1 MREAGAGSLDW
12 SGPHTRSPLAL
23 GGFFAGLAL
32 VGAWGRL
39 PQLSQVLLGVLRCG
53 RGRRGCCN
61 LNGFLQVGDLPRGK
75 EWGETRKVPDPDCPC
90 PPGLSP
96 PPLSKPLCP
105 GQVARARGGAGFSQ
119 LAPQLLTSLSIC
131 CFKPSCCS
139 LCWLARLTCSSMP
152 DRTTSQP
159 THLWE
164 LAGRRSAWE
173 GVDHRFTRKRLR
185 ETPQS
190 WCREPCLS

>member
-32 VGAWGRL
+32 VGARGRL

-75 EWGETRKVPDPDCPC
+75 EWGKQGRFQTLTVPAHLVCLHHRCPNPSARDKWPGPEEELGSASW
-90 PPGLSP
+90 PPNCSPHSRSAASSPAAAPCAGWPGSPAPQCLTGPPRSPHTCGNWRGGGQRGRALTTDSRGKDSGRPLSP
-96 PPLSKPLCP
+96 
-105 GQVARARGGAGFSQ
+105 
-119 LAPQLLTSLSIC
+119 
-131 CFKPSCCS
+131 
-139 LCWLARLTCSSMP
+139 
-152 DRTTSQP
+152 
-159 THLWE
+159 
-164 LAGRRSAWE
+164 
-173 GVDHRFTRKRLR
+173 GVGN
-185 ETPQS
+185 PV
-190 WCREPCLS
+190 

>member
-32 VGAWGRL
+32 VGARGRL

-53 RGRRGCCN
+53 RGCRGCCN